1 MWLCV
6 GISSPLYGL
15 WTWSKCQKTQ
25 QVFVVCTQKNFLLEG
40 CGFFVSDIISGG
52 LFSHLSPGRQPLDV
66 SISLKSFYWKLG
78 YNPSLLILWM
88 TFWGFRFKSYDLS

>member
-15 WTWSKCQKTQ
+15 RTWSKCQKTQ

-66 SISLKSFYWKLG
+66 SISLKSLLETRLQSESFNTLDDLLGFQVQKL
-78 YNPSLLILWM
+78 
-88 TFWGFRFKSYDLS
+88 